1 MQTQAMARH
10 ASYWESEVPAPS
22 PPGDLP
28 ARADVL
34 VVGAG
39 FMGRWLAYFI
49 GKRARTLNVLVIER
63 DQFSYGA
70 SSRNAGFLT
79 CGQASEMLADAAEA
93 GLDIVLETLRMR
105 RQGIALVRQEVPDL
119 PLDECGSTDHDP
131 VTEATRALL
140 PRLNEAAGDDIY
152 SIREACLGG
161 RTQPA
166 VFNRAD
172 AGVHPVRLLKLL
184 QQRSPARFAFGVQA
198 EKVADGV
205 ARLAM
210 PTGAREVRYGR
221 AFVCVNA
228 FASALDESS
237 PVVPGRGQVIV
248 TSPIETRTDRTLG
261 YLNAGY
267 DYFRFVD
274 GRLLL
279 GGGRHKFRATET
291 TRELAATPQLR
302 GYLQAQAARVLG
314 HDNFAIEHHWAGIMG
329 FVGGAHLG
337 GSPRRRVDASTE
349 HVAGF
354 GGMGVALAPV
364 YAQQIAH
371 EFQ

>member
-1 MQTQAMARH
+1 MQTQAMARQS
-10 ASYWESEVPAPS
+10 SYWESGLPAHS

-28 ARADVL
+28 ARVDVL
-34 VVGAG
+34 IIGAG
-39 FMGRWLAYFI
+39 FMGRWLAYFL
-49 GKRARTLNVLVIER
+49 GKRPNAPTVLVIER
-63 DQFSYGA
+63 DGFSYGA

-93 GLDIVLETLRMR
+93 GLDIVLETLRLR
-105 RQGIALVRQEVPDL
+105 RQGIALVRQEMPDL
-119 PLDECGSTDHDP
+119 PLDECGSTDYDP
-131 VTEATRALL
+131 VTDATRELL
-140 PRLNEAAGDDIY
+140 PILNAAAGDDIY
-152 SIREACLGG
+152 SIRESCLGG
-161 RTQPA
+161 TRQPA

-172 AGVHPVRLLKLL
+172 AGVHPVRLLNLL

-198 EKVADGV
+198 GTVADGV
-205 ARLAM
+205 ARLAT

-228 FASALDESS
+228 FAAELDASS

-274 GRLLL
+274 GRLLI
-279 GGGRHKFRATET
+279 GGGRHKFRQQET
-291 TRELAATPQLR
+291 TRELAGTEEVR
-302 GYLQAQAARVLG
+302 DYLCSAAARVLG
-314 HDNFAIEHHWAGIMG
+314 HDDFRIEHHWAGIMG
-329 FVGGAHLG
+329 FVGGTHLG
-337 GSPRRRVDASTE
+337 GSPRRRTDANTE

-364 YAQQIAH
+364 YARQIAL